1 MEHNKLIFSKV
12 PTLRF
17 SKLAGQW
24 EQKTFDEM
32 FLILSNN
39 TLSRA
44 ELNYENGKYKNIHYG
59 DVLIKFSAFIDVS
72 SPDVPYIN
80 DENSSSKLDN
90 ILLQDGDIII
100 ADTAEDFTVGKA
112 TEVENID
119 KIKVVSGLHTIPCR
133 PKIKFSPR
141 YLGYYVNSPA
151 YHNQLIPFIQGVKV
165 SSISKTLI
173 KKTFVS
179 FPSLSEQTKI
189 ADFLS
194 CLDKKIE
201 TQNKIISDLKVLKKE
216 LMDYILNTC
225 DFIELSIKDL
235 IDCGFARIIKAS
247 EMKKFNGTRKYL
259 STSSIGENGIEEV
272 ESVITYTDRPSRASM
287 LPIKGSIWFA
297 KMKNSIKVYQ
307 STDDDENHYILSTG
321 FYGLLCDETK
331 VNSRWIIELFKSDYF
346 NTQKDKFSEGSSMS
360 GIKDSQLADITL
372 KVFSDKKQEIY
383 HTNNIQNLSKKIQLE
398 KDTLEIL
405 LKQKQFFINAMF
417 I

>member
-1 MEHNKLIFSKV
+1 MSKSNETTPNV

-17 SKLAGQW
+17 AEFAEQW
-24 EQKTFDEM
+24 EQKTFDET
-32 FLILSNN
+32 FSILSNN

-80 DENSSSKLDN
+80 DEKSSSKLDN

-119 KIKVVSGLHTIPCR
+119 EIKVVSGLHTIPCR

-173 KKTFVS
+173 KKTFIS

-189 ADFLS
+189 ANFLS

-216 LMDYILNTC
+216 LC
-225 DFIELSIKDL
+225 
-235 IDCGFARIIKAS
+235 
-247 EMKKFNGTRKYL
+247 RKML
-259 STSSIGENGIEEV
+259 SSITEYKTLGELCSITTGKLDANANNHNGLYPFF
-272 ESVITYTDRPSRASM
+272 TC
-287 LPIKGSIWFA
+287 G
-297 KMKNSIKVYQ
+297 
-307 STDDDENHYILSTG
+307 
-321 FYGLLCDETK
+321 
-331 VNSRWIIELFKSDYF
+331 
-346 NTQKDKFSEGSSMS
+346 
-360 GIKDSQLADITL
+360 
-372 KVFSDKKQEIY
+372 
-383 HTNNIQNLSKKIQLE
+383 
-398 KDTLEIL
+398 KDTLSIDNYAFDGEAILIAGNGDIGHTKYYCGKFNAYQRTYVLMNFKADAQFVKMGIDTYLPQKISEETQGGAMPYIKLSTLTLLKIPFTTEEKQLSIRKHYDAIAQKVENETEIL
-405 LKQKQFFINAMF
+405 DRLLQQKSYFLNAMF

>member
-1 MEHNKLIFSKV
+1 M
-12 PTLRF
+12 RF
-17 SKLAGQW
+17 AEFTEQW
-24 EQKTFDEM
+24 EQKTFDET
-32 FLILSNN
+32 FSILSNN

-44 ELNYENGKYKNIHYG
+44 ELNYENGNYKNIHYG

-90 ILLQDGDIII
+90 LLLQDGDIII

-119 KIKVVSGLHTIPCR
+119 AIKVISGLHTIPCR

-179 FPSLSEQTKI
+179 FPNLSEQTRI

-216 LMDYILNTC
+216 LC
-225 DFIELSIKDL
+225 
-235 IDCGFARIIKAS
+235 
-247 EMKKFNGTRKYL
+247 RKML
-259 STSSIGENGIEEV
+259 SSIAEYKPLGELCSITTGKLDANANNQNGLYPFF
-272 ESVITYTDRPSRASM
+272 TC
-287 LPIKGSIWFA
+287 G
-297 KMKNSIKVYQ
+297 
-307 STDDDENHYILSTG
+307 
-321 FYGLLCDETK
+321 
-331 VNSRWIIELFKSDYF
+331 
-346 NTQKDKFSEGSSMS
+346 
-360 GIKDSQLADITL
+360 
-372 KVFSDKKQEIY
+372 
-383 HTNNIQNLSKKIQLE
+383 
-398 KDTLEIL
+398 KDTLSIDNYAFDGEAIL
-405 LKQKQFFINAMF
+405 IAGNGDIGHTKYYYGKFNAYQRTYVLMGFKADAQFVKMGIDTYLPQKISEETQGGAMPYIKLSTLTSLKIPFTTEEKQLSIRNHYDTIAQKVENETKMLDLLLQQKSYFLNAMF

>member
-1 MEHNKLIFSKV
+1 MSKSNETTPNV

-17 SKLAGQW
+17 REFTEQW
-24 EQKTFDEM
+24 EQKTFDET
-32 FLILSNN
+32 FSILSNN

-44 ELNYENGKYKNIHYG
+44 ELNYENGNYKNIHYG
-59 DVLIKFSAFIDVS
+59 DVLIKFSAFIDAS
-72 SPDVPYIN
+72 SPEVPYIN

-112 TEVENID
+112 TEIENID

-216 LMDYILNTC
+216 LCRKIL
-225 DFIELSIKDL
+225 
-235 IDCGFARIIKAS
+235 
-247 EMKKFNGTRKYL
+247 
-259 STSSIGENGIEEV
+259 SSITEYKTLGELCSITTGKLDANVNNPNGLYPFF
-272 ESVITYTDRPSRASM
+272 TC
-287 LPIKGSIWFA
+287 G
-297 KMKNSIKVYQ
+297 
-307 STDDDENHYILSTG
+307 
-321 FYGLLCDETK
+321 
-331 VNSRWIIELFKSDYF
+331 
-346 NTQKDKFSEGSSMS
+346 
-360 GIKDSQLADITL
+360 
-372 KVFSDKKQEIY
+372 
-383 HTNNIQNLSKKIQLE
+383 
-398 KDTLEIL
+398 KDTLSIDNYAFDGEAIL
-405 LKQKQFFINAMF
+405 IAGNGDIGHTKYYYGKFNAYQRTYVLMGFKADAQFIKMGIDTYLPQKISEETQGGAMPYIKLSTLTSLKIPFTSEEKQLSIRKHYDAIAQKVENETKLLDLLLQQKFYFLNAMF